1 MNRLTVTL
9 LSATALTFCLSA
21 AGSAQTLGPLVR
33 VASHTIFADCTADA
47 VATQPG
53 VNFPNSAIE
62 PNIAANPAVKGE
74 LLIGVQ
80 QDRWND
86 GGSRGLRGALSGDGG
101 AQWLLS
107 LPTGV
112 SSCTG
117 GKYPRATDPWVTY
130 QPDGTAYFFS
140 LAFVELTD
148 PNVNGHDALLISR
161 SSDGGLTWGRPKALI
176 TETDPLYFDDKNS
189 ITADPYKNGYV
200 YAVWDR
206 LAGPPSAFIAPG
218 GSDERAATSAASV
231 AAVEHDGMA
240 RARAHIARNRAV
252 AAGRIPASAV
262 PDTFGPTY
270 FSRTTDGGKNWEL
283 ATPIYN
289 PGRSAQTIG
298 NVIQVLPNG
307 DVLDF
312 FENISDQGVLDIGY
326 VRSTDHGFSFET
338 RQHAITTMSGVS
350 SIAPQ
355 TRTSLRDASIL
366 FSVSVAPVTGRIA
379 ITFQDTRLDPK
390 AVVNSVFVTE
400 STDNGKTFSE
410 PARIDQT
417 PFNKDRL
424 LRQAFNPTIVAAA
437 DGTLVATYYDFRND
451 TGTVAGQD
459 PTDVWTVS
467 CKPAPNETCTG
478 SAGWRHELR
487 LTPRSFNIDNAPLT
501 SAGLFLG
508 DYFGLAT
515 QGTTVYS
522 AFTTATVPGRTTLW
536 SRAINLAP

>member
-1 MNRLTVTL
+1 MNRLHVTL
-9 LSATALTFCLSA
+9 LSATALSLCLGNA
-21 AGSAQTLGPLVR
+21 VSAQTLGPLVP
-33 VASHTIFADCTADA
+33 VASHTIFADCTADNLA
-47 VATQPG
+47 SQPG
-53 VNFPNSAIE
+53 TNFANSEIE

-86 GGSRGLRGALSGDGG
+86 GGARGLRGALSGNGG
-101 AQWLLS
+101 AQWLVS
-107 LPTGV
+107 VPTGV

-117 GKYPRATDPWVTY
+117 GKYPRSTDAWVTY

-148 PNVNGHDALLISR
+148 PNANGPDAMLVSR

-176 TETDPLYFDDKNS
+176 TETNPLYFDDKNS

-218 GSDERAATSAASV
+218 GSDENAASTTAAA
-231 AAVEHDGMA
+231 AAVAHDGMA
-240 RARAHIARNRAV
+240 RARAHLALNRAI
-252 AAGRIPASAV
+252 AAGQVPASAV

-270 FSRTTDGGKNWEL
+270 YSRTTDGGKNWQL
-283 ATPIYN
+283 AAPIYD
-289 PGRSAQTIG
+289 PGRGAQTIG
-298 NVIQVLPNG
+298 NIIQVLPNG

-312 FENISDQGVLDIGY
+312 FENISNQGVLDIGY

-338 RQHAITTMSGVS
+338 HQHVVATMNGVGAV
-350 SIAPQ
+350 APQ
-355 TRTSLRDASIL
+355 THTPLRDANIL

-390 AVVNSVFVTE
+390 NVVNSVFFTE
-400 STDNGKTFSE
+400 STDNGKTFSD

-459 PTDVWTVS
+459 PTDVWAVS
-467 CKPAPNETCTG
+467 CKPAPKQTCADP
-478 SAGWRHELR
+478 AGWRHELR

-501 SAGLFLG
+501 TAGLFLG

-515 QGTTVYS
+515 QGTTVYP
-522 AFTTATVPGRTTLW
+522 AFTTATGPGRTTLW